1 VTARVGGVEGLAG
14 GGALDEALAVLVQA
28 ALAED
33 LGPAGVAGGDLSS
46 LWTVPEG
53 HESRG
58 EVVAKEPLVL
68 SGVGAFMAVISAV
81 DPRVSVTSHRAD
93 GDALEPGEVALE
105 LTGPTRSI
113 LAAERTALNFLG
125 RLSGVATL
133 TARYV
138 AAVQG
143 TGTRIVDTRK
153 TTPGWRLLE
162 KAAVR
167 HGGGTNHRL
176 GLWDMVLVKDNHIDA
191 CGGVAQAARAAVQG
205 RGERTG
211 QAQGDERSGPP
222 AEERVE
228 IEVEVRDLEELEALL
243 GVDVDRILLDNMS
256 RVDVEAAVARVSHL
270 DPDDRPL
277 LEASGNVT
285 LETVAEVA
293 ATGVDLVSVGALT
306 HSAPVADLSLL
317 LRASQ
322 A

>member
-1 VTARVGGVEGLAG
+1 MTARE
-14 GGALDEALAVLVQA
+14 GGAEGREGAGTVDEALASLARA
-28 ALAED
+28 ALDED
-33 LGPAGVAGGDLSS
+33 LGPAGVAGGDLTS
-46 LWTVPEG
+46 LWTVPED

-68 SGVGAFMAVISAV
+68 SGVGAFTAVVAAV
-81 DPRVSVTSHRAD
+81 DPRVSVILHRAD
-93 GDALEPGEVALE
+93 GDALEAGEVALE
-105 LTGPTRSI
+105 LAGPTRSI

-133 TARYV
+133 TARFV
-138 AAVQG
+138 SAVQG
-143 TGTRIVDTRK
+143 TGARIVDTRK
-153 TTPGWRLLE
+153 TTPGWRLLQ

-191 CGGVAQAARAAVQG
+191 CGGVAEAAQAAVEARAAGIEQA
-205 RGERTG
+205 RGVEG
-211 QAQGDERSGPP
+211 SSPS
-222 AEERVE
+222 AEDRVE

-243 GVDVDRILLDNMS
+243 TVGVDRILLDNMS
-256 RVDVEAAVARVSHL
+256 LADMEAAVVRVAGL
-270 DPDDRPL
+270 DPAARPL

-285 LETVAEVA
+285 LETVGQVA

-317 LRASQ
+317 LRAS
-322 A
+322 